1 MRRRHGGILLAA
13 VLLAL
18 ATGCSGDDDPSGPAA
33 DAAQDVGEA
42 DEAAAE
48 APAVVAEEYSGDDFA
63 TPPDPL
69 PEGEHGTLLRY
80 QPIEGYD
87 VEGAT
92 AWRVMYLSESVP
104 GDPIAVTG
112 SVLVPTGDAPS
123 GGRKLVTIAHGT
135 TGIADECAPSR
146 NPTSSELTLAAGS
159 FAASGYVVAMTDYEG
174 LGTPGRHPY
183 LVGESEGR
191 SVLDA
196 AAAAQ
201 QLPDAEVGDRY
212 AIIGYSQGGHGA
224 LFAGQLAEEWGPDLS
239 LVGTV
244 AGAPATELRAIFAA
258 GSSGVVGGFLFM
270 IIAGFAAAH
279 PDADLSTLLTP
290 AGEAALPEV
299 DTGCVGQ
306 VIGAI
311 SSHGAEPLL
320 QPDYLTAE
328 PWADLADEN
337 TPGHVITDTPI
348 LILHSA
354 ADDLVPVGLSQVLFD
369 RLCEGGQTVERR
381 VYDAGKGHG
390 PAAIDAYADGF
401 TWIDSLMTGTAQPRT
416 TCP

>member
-1 MRRRHGGILLAA
+1 MRCRHGGILL
-13 VLLAL
+13 VVVGLLAL
-18 ATGCSGDDDPSGPAA
+18 VTGCSGDDDSARPDSPAA
-33 DAAQDVGEA
+33 DAEEA
-42 DEAAAE
+42 DEAVAE
-48 APAVVAEEYSGDDFA
+48 TPAVEAEEYSGDDFS

-92 AWRVMYLSESVP
+92 AWRIMYLSESVP
-104 GDPIAVTG
+104 GDPIVVTG
-112 SVLVPTGDAPS
+112 SVLVPTAEAPS
-123 GGRKLVTIAHGT
+123 GGRDVVTIAHGT
-135 TGIADECAPSR
+135 TGIADECAPSN
-146 NPTSSELTLAAGS
+146 NPTTSELTLAAGS

-196 AAAAQ
+196 ATAAR
-201 QLPDAEVGDRY
+201 QLPEASVGDRY

-224 LFAGQLAEEWGPDLS
+224 LFAGQLAEEWGPDLE

-244 AGAPATELRAIFAA
+244 AGAPATELPAIFAA
-258 GSSGVVGGFLFM
+258 GGSGVVGGFLFM
-270 IIAGFAAAH
+270 IIGGFAAAY

-290 AGEAALPEV
+290 AGEAALPAV
-299 DTGCVGQ
+299 DSGCVGQ

-311 SSHGAEPLL
+311 GGHADEELL
-320 QPDYLTAE
+320 QPDHLTAE
-328 PWADLADEN
+328 PWADLAEEN

-369 RLCEGGQTVERR
+369 RLCEGGQVVERR
-381 VYDAGKGHG
+381 IFDDGKGHG

-401 TWIDSLMTGTAQPRT
+401 TWIDDLMTGTAT
-416 TCP
+416 AHSTCP

>member
-1 MRRRHGGILLAA
+1 MRRAAGSLL
-13 VLLAL
+13 VVTLLAL
-18 ATGCSGDDDPSGPAA
+18 VTGCSGGDDASDA
-33 DAAQDVGEA
+33 DDT
-42 DEAAAE
+42 
-48 APAVVAEEYSGDDFA
+48 AVPEPTIIAEEHPGDDFY

-80 QPIEGYD
+80 QPVDGYD
-87 VEGAT
+87 VGGAA
-92 AWRVMYLSESVP
+92 AWRVMYLSESLE

-112 SVLVPTGDAPS
+112 SVLVPTGDAPAE
-123 GGRKLVTIAHGT
+123 GRKLVTIAHGT
-135 TGIADECAPSR
+135 TGIADECAPSH
-146 NPTSSELTLAAGS
+146 NPTTSELTLASAS
-159 FAASGYVVAMTDYEG
+159 FTQAGYVVAMTDYEG

-183 LVGESEGR
+183 LVGDSEGR

-196 AAAAQ
+196 ATAAG

-224 LFAGQLAEEWGPDLS
+224 LFAGQLAEDWGPDLE

-244 AGAPATELRAIFAA
+244 AGAPATELPVIFAA
-258 GSSGVVGGFLFM
+258 GGSGIIGGFAFMIVGGFE
-270 IIAGFAAAH
+270 AAY
-279 PDADLSTLLTP
+279 PDADISTLLTP
-290 AGEAALPEV
+290 AGESALPEV
-299 DTGCVGQ
+299 DHGCTGQ
-306 VIGAI
+306 VIASI
-311 SSHGAEPLL
+311 AAHGDEQLF
-320 QPDYLTAE
+320 QPDYTSAE
-328 PWADLADEN
+328 PWADLAEEN

-381 VYDAGKGHG
+381 VYDLGKGHG

-401 TWIDSLMTGTAQPRT
+401 TWIDSLMNQTAQPKS